1 MEFVEK
7 ISLKKSKPST
17 DEVRLIGGASKSD
30 IWCRIFADVL
40 QKPIVQMK
48 NPQMAS
54 AQGAAAV
61 AMVAFGIYRDFSE
74 TDRMLQKG
82 KRLQPDRGTAPLYGK
97 LYRQYQALYKN
108 NRNAFRELNH

>member
-1 MEFVEK
+1 MEYVEK
-7 ISLKKSKPST
+7 MSLKKSRPTT

-48 NPQMAS
+48 NAQMAS

-61 AMVAFGIYRDFSE
+61 AMVAFGIYKDFSE
-74 TDRMLQKG
+74 IDRMLQKG
-82 KRLQPDRGTAPLYGK
+82 RLFQPDSGVAPMYDK

-108 NRNAFRELNH
+108 NRSAFRDLNH